1 MAQEIM
7 AQETDRPLRCSSH
20 PVEAEIRASEIGESQ
35 VTCPV
40 CGRADT
46 LAFAKAEAAKAELGG
61 AIERAIAEGSA
72 SDVVPPPPDS
82 PESRW
87 VFGAP

>member
-1 MAQEIM
+1 MAH
-7 AQETDRPLRCSSH
+7 ETDRPLRCSTHS
-20 PVEAEIRASEIGESQ
+20 VDAEIHASEIADSQ

-46 LAFAKAEAAKAELGG
+46 LAFAQAEAAKADLGG
-61 AIERAIAEGSA
+61 AIERAIERSSA

-82 PESRW
+82 PDPRW
-87 VFGAP
+87 VFGAA